1 MTLGSSPPEGVAP
14 GLLLGPNSIDQNHGY
29 IKTVTTA
36 SDLSVSPLHTEA
48 QLPSAGVST
57 PHPTQELNFSQVIYS
72 SLLGLVNRVMSSN
85 DSNCQDNCSGHGEC
99 LNGTCVC
106 LVQYEGDGCTEP
118 NLAYFVSFAT
128 IFYLIACVCLA
139 QLVVCVRAEYM
150 RLKTPSLRRACR
162 VTTQKMLYVI
172 IFIGA
177 ALRGAYF
184 SSPSNADLPL
194 SNSFMGAF
202 YPIILT
208 GGSLIVCFW
217 AEAFHL
223 QDIRCERPRFLS
235 KSFMGFLI
243 FNIITY
249 SLLLAEILLT
259 KKSENEE
266 DRSFL
271 THVFNGCY
279 AVLLFIVVVFF
290 LIYGVEVYFK
300 VRGGFVN
307 DTLIVG
313 NVHSRTPAT
322 QVEASTSRSSLQ
334 TQSTDATTQLLPA
347 TTPTT
352 SSPSPSPSSTPS
364 TSSAIKS
371 SPDSPCKASLL
382 EEEPEPSDSSPQ
394 RLVQSTTA
402 HQFNGGFG
410 NLTTMA
416 TRRSVDTSQLN
427 QSRFGL
433 VFQAIMLL
441 ITVCFLFS
449 DVLGGFWKN
458 RVPLISRNA
467 YDILFRIVELGVA
480 LWFPCVLWNSM
491 SPEQLWIL
499 NPKKILKK
507 LDIER
512 TLELGQNINKCVS
525 GTDSSAECWIC
536 YDTERVDAGPLIQP
550 CDCRGDVRAVHHD
563 CLRKWLME
571 CAENQAAAENLSCKV
586 CGTTYELERG
596 RAWWIGQGF
605 TTRHWLQ
612 TATHVTVMCATVAGA
627 WAVIQMYEDAY
638 IRTLA
643 AGLSLLIL
651 YVCLRFLGFNTFNAY
666 NRARY
671 SAVKILGRRFN
682 SPREQQNCS
691 TAAIAGTSGQYRS
704 TQGDV
709 AIISSEITVDI
720 NATGIPKIL
729 PEATI

>member
-1 MTLGSSPPEGVAP
+1 M
-14 GLLLGPNSIDQNHGY
+14 
-29 IKTVTTA
+29 
-36 SDLSVSPLHTEA
+36 
-48 QLPSAGVST
+48 
-57 PHPTQELNFSQVIYS
+57 
-72 SLLGLVNRVMSSN
+72 
-85 DSNCQDNCSGHGEC
+85 
-99 LNGTCVC
+99 
-106 LVQYEGDGCTEP
+106 
-118 NLAYFVSFAT
+118 
-128 IFYLIACVCLA
+128 
-139 QLVVCVRAEYM
+139 VCVRAEYM
-150 RLKTPSLRRACR
+150 RLKAPSLRRACR
-162 VTTQKMLYVI
+162 ITTQKMLYVI

-177 ALRGAYF
+177 TLRGAYF
-184 SSPSNADLPL
+184 SSPGNADLLL
-194 SNSFMGAF
+194 SNSFEGAF

-279 AVLLFIVVVFF
+279 AFLLFIVVVFF

-307 DTLIVG
+307 DTMIVG
-313 NVHSRTPAT
+313 NVHSRIPAV
-322 QVEASTSRSSLQ
+322 QAEASTSSSSPL
-334 TQSTDATTQLLPA
+334 TQLPDATTQLLPDSI
-347 TTPTT
+347 PT
-352 SSPSPSPSSTPS
+352 SSPSTPLSPSPSTSTTCSLTTPIES
-364 TSSAIKS
+364 TQ
-371 SPDSPCKASLL
+371 DSPYKAPLL
-382 EEEPEPSDSSPQ
+382 EEEPQHIDPSAQ
-394 RLVQSTTA
+394 RLVQPTTG
-402 HQFNGGFG
+402 HQINGGFG
-410 NLTTMA
+410 NLTSMA
-416 TRRSVDTSQLN
+416 ARRRVDTSQLN

-525 GTDSSAECWIC
+525 GTDNSAECWIC

-550 CDCRGDVRAVHHD
+550 CDCCGDVRAVHHD

-596 RAWWIGQGF
+596 RAWWIGEGF

-643 AGLSLLIL
+643 AGLALLIL

-682 SPREQQNCS
+682 SPREQPHS
-691 TAAIAGTSGQYRS
+691 SAVTIAGGSSGQPGS
-704 TQGDV
+704 KQGKPL
-709 AIISSEITVDI
+709 ACISSEITVDI
-720 NATGIPKIL
+720 NAAIPKIR
-729 PEATI
+729 PGITT